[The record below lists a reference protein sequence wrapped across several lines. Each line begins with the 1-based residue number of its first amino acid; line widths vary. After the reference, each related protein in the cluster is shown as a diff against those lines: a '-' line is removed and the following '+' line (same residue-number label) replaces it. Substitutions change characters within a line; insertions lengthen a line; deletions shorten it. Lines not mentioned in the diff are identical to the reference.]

1 MSQVLNR
8 PEVIAAVVGQLFGAA
23 TGSPAGLGAQLALT
37 SPVLNSYAKACQEAL
52 VTTMAGPNPYPL
64 LASSLMPLEKIRK
77 AINQAVTRHG
87 FQHGSTRKPE
97 DRLTLAGDEGLKP
110 FKDAFMSYRRF
121 GEPKPK
127 EFSDQFNQIFQNPN
141 SYTPQQWPLG
151 SDSDQSFI
159 FWKTNDKAAYVPTF
173 AEVQDKMKDWWQMD
187 KARQLAKKEADELK
201 AKAQGQPDA
210 ERWLKDGTKHSEPMF
225 TLDEVAALVKPRRPY
240 AGQSPNAYQPYAI
253 PPDKIEYPAV
263 GLEKDLLDLK
273 EVGQVIVR
281 SNRPKT
287 IYYVITLVKR
297 TKPSEFAFS
306 REYGSASDSL
316 MRNLDQEMNYEAE
329 YRKRL
334 MDQLREEAQ
343 LKINEANREQVDEKS
358 RSEES

>member
-1 MSQVLNR
+1 
-8 PEVIAAVVGQLFGAA
+8 
-23 TGSPAGLGAQLALT
+23 
-37 SPVLNSYAKACQEAL
+37 
-52 VTTMAGPNPYPL
+52 
-64 LASSLMPLEKIRK
+64 
-77 AINQAVTRHG
+77 
-87 FQHGSTRKPE
+87 
-97 DRLTLAGDEGLKP
+97 
-110 FKDAFMSYRRF
+110 
-121 GEPKPK
+121 
-127 EFSDQFNQIFQNPN
+127 
-141 SYTPQQWPLG
+141 
-151 SDSDQSFI
+151 
-159 FWKTNDKAAYVPTF
+159 
-173 AEVQDKMKDWWQMD
+173 MD

-263 GLEKDLLDLK
+263 GLEKDLLGLK

-287 IYYVITLVKR
+287 IYYVISLVKR

-306 REYGSASDSL
+306 REYGSTSDSL